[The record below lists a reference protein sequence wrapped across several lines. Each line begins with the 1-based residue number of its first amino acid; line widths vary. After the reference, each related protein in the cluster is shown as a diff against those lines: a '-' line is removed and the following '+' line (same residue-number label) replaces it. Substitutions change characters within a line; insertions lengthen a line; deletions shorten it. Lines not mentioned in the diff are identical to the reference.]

1 MEMGDNM
8 YFGQSSEWS
17 DFLHG
22 CLTMYV
28 CITIVASR
36 FVASL
41 EMSLVMEHDTTL

>member
-22 CLTMYV
+22 CLTMCYYTV
-28 CITIVASR
+28 VASR

-41 EMSLVMEHDTTL
+41 EMSLVTEHDTTL

>member
-22 CLTMYV
+22 CLTTYYY
-28 CITIVASR
+28 IVASR

-41 EMSLVMEHDTTL
+41 EVSLVTEHDTTL